1 MRPPFDTPPQPP
13 RRRWPLWS
21 FAAVVTVVMIFG
33 GYTLYRV
40 VSFTDSVFA
49 GSRPPR
55 DVAAVADEPAAEA
68 TPEPTAV
75 PTVAARPTE
84 AATVAPPAAPPT
96 ATARPRAT
104 PVDAATLPGKL
115 QAGQRVTLLLFG
127 YGGGSHDG
135 TYLTDAIVVASYDPR
150 TRVLALFNIPRDL
163 WVPTPTGD
171 GRLGP
176 YRKINEI
183 YSVGLGPGALTGT
196 VRAEDQD
203 RAAWSLAGAARRVV
217 GLPIDGWVSGD
228 FTAVRKVVDGLGG
241 VVVDVERTFDDYE
254 YPRNDNK
261 AIDTGTIHLHF
272 DAGPQRMTGE
282 RALQY
287 ARSRHSAQDGGD
299 FGRSRRQ
306 QRLLLALKDQL
317 ATPAALPRVFTL
329 MEAVQGNL
337 RTSLSLDEARALL
350 LLGRDLN
357 GSVQATTGLI
367 DTTTLL
373 VSGVNEHGGY
383 ILSPRGGLTNYAPIH
398 RHVQE
403 TMAGAVAL
411 EQPGR
416 PR

>member
-1 MRPPFDTPPQPP
+1 MKPPFDARPNPP
-13 RRRWPLWS
+13 RRRWLLWS
-21 FAAVVTVVMIFG
+21 LAVIVTAGTIVG

-40 VSFTDSVFA
+40 AAFTGSVFA

-55 DVAAVADEPAAEA
+55 EVAATDEAPPLVATAAPLA
-68 TPEPTAV
+68 TPPPE
-75 PTVAARPTE
+75 ARPTE
-84 AATVAPPAAPPT
+84 RAIVVPAAPPT

-115 QAGQRVTLLLFG
+115 RAGQRVTLLLFG

-403 TMAGAVAL
+403 TMAGAAAL